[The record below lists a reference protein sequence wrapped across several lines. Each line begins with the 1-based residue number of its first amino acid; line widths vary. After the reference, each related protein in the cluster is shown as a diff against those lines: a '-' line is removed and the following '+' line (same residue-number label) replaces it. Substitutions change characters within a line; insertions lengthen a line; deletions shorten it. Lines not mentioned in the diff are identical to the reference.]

1 MRVKFLKNVSG
12 YVSGNVYVLDLPLA
26 NLYLKLGFV
35 TLDETKPKKV
45 NKKK

>member
-1 MRVKFLKNVSG
+1 MRVKFQKNVLG
-12 YVSGNVYVLDLPLA
+12 YVSGNVYDLDLPLA

-35 TLDETKPKKV
+35 TLDDSKPKKV